1 MSLSPLGPLT
11 FVLLTF
17 MDGIDEYLKLVIRN
31 EGLRILGVSKIS
43 SALKKLCV
51 EKNGMVKGN

>member
-11 FVLLTF
+11 FVLLTS
-17 MDGIDEYLKLVIRN
+17 MDGIDECLKLAIRN
-31 EGLRILGVSKIS
+31 EGLRISGVSKIS
-43 SALKKLCV
+43 SALIKLCA